1 MEDDKNIVQTENG
14 QLFNEACT
22 IIEQAQADDL
32 IIFQSLTG
40 KLPNKTVHNIFHA
53 VSGKSEKDGIISD
66 IHAYTRRT
74 TP

>member
-1 MEDDKNIVQTENG
+1 MANDNIIIQTESG

-22 IIEQAQADDL
+22 IIEQVQADDL

-53 VSGKSEKDGIISD
+53 VSGKFEKDGIIPN
-66 IHAYTRRT
+66 IHAYTRGA

>member
-40 KLPNKTVHNIFHA
+40 NCLTKQ
-53 VSGKSEKDGIISD
+53 
-66 IHAYTRRT
+66 YTT
-74 TP
+74 FSTQ